1 MRRSSSSSRS
11 RRATRVASDTEPS
24 WKLSGRVKPM
34 PERVRSV
41 WAMRQLPRIGMLAV
55 LLVFSLIPVFAHEAS
70 QTFLWTRVVIF
81 AIAACSLTILSGWAG
96 QLSLGQFAFSAIG
109 GLVTV
114 RMVNDG
120 WFGIH
125 NVPWLVAVAIGVLVG
140 AAVALVVGLPAL
152 RIPGLYLAVTTL
164 AFAVFVENW
173 LVTRRWL
180 GVDEFSGQLPALHKP
195 DAGIVDFSSRRSYY
209 YLCLAFLV
217 LCLAVLAQIR
227 RSGIGRSIIA
237 VRDNERSAESMTVS
251 STRAKLVAF
260 AVSGG
265 IAALAGALYVTSL
278 PANTPNADVRD
289 DGVGDAGSDRRDRWT
304 RIDRRAVARRR
315 VGDRAADAV
324 PRLRRRA
331 AAGVVGRPAPVAAVL
346 PRRLRRGRVLGSA
359 TPSSHGWRR
368 GSHPRRLGRAPT
380 TPPCRCRPCLPAST
394 AISARRAWR
403 GCRSRTS
410 RCASVVASRWT
421 R

>member
-1 MRRSSSSSRS
+1 MRILWLTIPVGIALGIVEVVFQQNVTGIDASVFSLWIFLATLVVVLTLAP
-11 RRATRVASDTEPS
+11 RARVASDTEPS
-24 WKLSGRVKPM
+24 WKLSGRAKPL
-34 PERVRSV
+34 PERVREV
-41 WAMRQLPRIGMLAV
+41 RTMRQLPRIGMLAV
-55 LLVFSLIPVFAHEAS
+55 LGVFVVIPLFAQQAS
-70 QTFLWTRVVIF
+70 QSFLWTRVVIF

-180 GVDEFSGQLPALHKP
+180 GVDEFTGQLPALHKP

-209 YLCLAFLV
+209 YLCLAFLA
-217 LCLAVLAQIR
+217 LCLAMLAQIR
-227 RSGIGRSIIA
+227 RSGLGRSIIA

-260 AVSGG
+260 AVSV
-265 IAALAGALYVTSL
+265 ASPHSPARCTS
-278 PANTPNADVRD
+278 PRFPR
-289 DGVGDAGSDRRDRWT
+289 T
-304 RIDRRAVARRR
+304 R
-315 VGDRAADAV
+315 
-324 PRLRRRA
+324 
-331 AAGVVGRPAPVAAVL
+331 
-346 PRRLRRGRVLGSA
+346 
-359 TPSSHGWRR
+359 
-368 GSHPRRLGRAPT
+368 PT
-380 TPPCRCRPCLPAST
+380 R
-394 AISARRAWR
+394 
-403 GCRSRTS
+403 RSRPRS
-410 RCASVVASRWT
+410 R
-421 R
+421 